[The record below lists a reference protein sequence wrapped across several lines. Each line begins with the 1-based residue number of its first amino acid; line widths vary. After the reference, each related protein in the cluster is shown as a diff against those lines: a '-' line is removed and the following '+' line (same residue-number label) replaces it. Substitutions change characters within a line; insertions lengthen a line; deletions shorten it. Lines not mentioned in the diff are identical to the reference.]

1 MIFGNKEEIAF
12 DVHKK
17 EGNFIIMNIIVNSV
31 NISYRDNSYYILPL
45 IKNIKREIEF
55 VSTNE
60 LFLRKDMTGKNL
72 TELHSLFYDHE
83 TKVYENDVE
92 ELDVLFYDLS
102 NQNALFYVYQEK
114 DVLVFFGKFIENEEI
129 IRATVSKSR
138 FLSTLSNLL
147 DAIESM

>member
-60 LFLRKDMTGKNL
+60 LFLHKDMTGKNL

>member
-60 LFLRKDMTGKNL
+60 LFLHKGMTGKNL

-102 NQNALFYVYQEK
+102 NQNALFYLYQEK